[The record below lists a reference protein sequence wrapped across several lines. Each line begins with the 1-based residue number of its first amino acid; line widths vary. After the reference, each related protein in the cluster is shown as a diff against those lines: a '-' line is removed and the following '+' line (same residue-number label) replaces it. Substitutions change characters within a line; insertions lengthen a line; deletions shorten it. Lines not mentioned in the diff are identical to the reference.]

1 MLRNR
6 IRRFFTQTVLVKCR
20 SGRVLDIPS
29 HHPVFTPVG
38 CYLEGDSIDPSTVDV
53 TYDSAIAL
61 KQGFVLIV
69 DNRVEVVEAV
79 T

>member
-6 IRRFFTQTVLVKCR
+6 IRCFFPQTVLVRCR
-20 SGRVLDIPS
+20 SGRVLDIPT

-38 CYLEGDSIDPSTVDV
+38 CYLEGDSIDPCTVDV

-61 KQGFVLIV
+61 QRGFMLIV